1 MTAYTAQ
8 NLEMGTTY
16 NFKVLARN
24 ALGYSDDSNEI
35 QVIAA
40 AKPSKPYSPSTSFAE
55 DIVTIYWDEPIT
67 NGAEIIAYDIKIRH
81 SNFATYSSN
90 TEYCDGTDATI
101 VAER

>member
-1 MTAYTAQ
+1 
-8 NLEMGTTY
+8 
-16 NFKVLARN
+16 
-24 ALGYSDDSNEI
+24 
-35 QVIAA
+35 
-40 AKPSKPYSPSTSFAE
+40 
-55 DIVTIYWDEPIT
+55 VTIYWDEPIT